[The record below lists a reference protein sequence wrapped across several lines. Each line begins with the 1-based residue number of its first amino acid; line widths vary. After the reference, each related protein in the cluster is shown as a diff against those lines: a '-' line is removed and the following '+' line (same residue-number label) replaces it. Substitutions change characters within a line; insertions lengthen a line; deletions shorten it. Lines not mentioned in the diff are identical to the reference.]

1 MKLFLFYKGHIF
13 ITFSLFSPGCFESE
27 SKDTKDASQSDNDE
41 WNTICRFE
49 NFGGGWGY
57 SGNSVEAIR
66 FMCDTDIL
74 ISGFGMFGGRGE
86 YTCKIKLYDLGVD
99 GGGSFEKDGII
110 ISETEEVS
118 YDCAARN
125 KQNIMLPKPTPIF
138 AGKWYLVTARISGPS
153 SDCGS
158 SGQTTIT
165 TEDQVMFTFKPS
177 KKSNNGT
184 DVHSGQIPSISYR
197 VVTQE
202 NKQQPSKNSDPVCKI
217 SKNFSNT
224 LSAECFESLICL
236 LKWSWNSLKITINE
250 TAETVSCNLS
260 SHRRVQC

>member
-1 MKLFLFYKGHIF
+1 MKDIH
-13 ITFSLFSPGCFESE
+13 TSENDDFS
-27 SKDTKDASQSDNDE
+27 
-41 WNTICRFE
+41 TICRFE

-74 ISGFGMFGGRGE
+74 VAGFGMFGGRGE
-86 YTCKIKLYDLGVD
+86 YTCKVKLFDLGSE
-99 GGGSFEKDGII
+99 GGGFEKDGNL
-110 ISETEEVS
+110 ISETEEIT
-118 YDCAARN
+118 YECASRN
-125 KQNIMLPKPTPIF
+125 KQNIMLSKPLAIF

-158 SGQTTIT
+158 SGQSTVT

-184 DVHSGQIPSISYR
+184 DVHSGQIPSILYR

-202 NKQQPSKNSDPVCKI
+202 NKQQPSKNSDPVCKL

-224 LSAECFESLICL
+224 LSAECFENLITL
-236 LKWSWNSLKITINE
+236 LKWSWNALKISISE
-250 TAETVSCNLS
+250 TPETVS
-260 SHRRVQC
+260 